1 MKMCVFLY
9 SFAGLAH
16 LPFFALNSSL
26 FTLVFH
32 SCLPAGGKAYGR
44 LKSEQERQLDEI
56 NQVCKVS
63 VWHRVWLGFVSNF
76 FVHGNYPSYLAHFCD
91 QWYIIHMYMYIQ
103 LFLHVLTIAS
113 GYQVCIVVG
122 GWMTHGQM
130 YRIAT
135 THFFCI
141 TFVEWVCVGGV
152 TLYFPVTN

>member
-1 MKMCVFLY
+1 M
-9 SFAGLAH
+9 SFCIALLGLPTS
-16 LPFFALNSSL
+16 LFSLALNSSL

-32 SCLPAGGKAYGR
+32 SCLPTGGKAYGQ

-63 VWHRVWLGFVSNF
+63 VWHRVCLGFVSNF

-122 GWMTHGQM
+122 GWMTHVLV
-130 YRIAT
+130 
-135 THFFCI
+135 I
-141 TFVEWVCVGGV
+141 TWRPRAL
-152 TLYFPVTN
+152 TSYSTNIWYMGRAAM